1 VGEEGMLVPEKVTM
15 WQLALSTEHKPEA
28 TWKRG
33 PQLKKT
39 KQQPP
44 PPQKKNQTNQKTDFM
59 RVGMLLRHF
68 LIVNWFRRV

>member
-1 VGEEGMLVPEKVTM
+1 MLVPEKVTM

-39 KQQPP
+39 
-44 PPQKKNQTNQKTDFM
+44 NQKTDFM